1 MNHKTSILLLLVTI
15 TLLSSCIPTALLPN
29 CRKGF
34 DAYSLPITDANSTS
48 SLKTNGLY
56 ISDNGKAAF
65 YLYKNG
71 KVKILGPSFS
81 LVDKKFWVGPNKVIR
96 ERENM
101 LYANSKE
108 WWGDYVIAYNTITI
122 QWFNRTNQELY
133 KREVFV
139 AQGKVINDSTIDIN
153 LDYCP
158 KGNLV
163 FMKGGSCILRF
174 YSLSPKPDSTKA
186 WFNNKKWY
194 KTKLH
199 SSRR

>member
-1 MNHKTSILLLLVTI
+1 MNQKTSILLLLVTVI
-15 TLLSSCIPTALLPN
+15 YFSSCIPAVLLPN

-34 DAYSLPITDANSTS
+34 DAYTLPITDAKSTS

-71 KVKILGPSFS
+71 KVKILVPSFNS
-81 LVDKKFWVGPNKVIR
+81 TDKKYWVSPNYVIS

-101 LYANSKE
+101 LYAYSKE
-108 WWGDYVIAYNTITI
+108 WWGDYVIANNTITI
-122 QWFNRTNQELY
+122 QWFNRHYQEIC
-133 KREVFV
+133 KRRTFV
-139 AQGKVINDSTIDIN
+139 AQGKIINDSTIDIN
-153 LDYCP
+153 LDYRV
-158 KGNLV
+158 KV
-163 FMKGGSCILRF
+163 KRIYMEGGSCILRF
-174 YSLSPKPDSTKA
+174 YPLSPKPDSTKA

-199 SSRR
+199 TSRR